1 MVGECLVGWRT
12 IGAHHRLICVT
23 NGCTLIN
30 ITGVINSAPQTINS
44 MDRQDDQIMVKVT
57 TARWVVVI
65 RMIIQDV
72 ALLMVTFSMIVVA
85 VDQTEITTSKIN
97 LTGRKSSDQEGNKMM
112 T

>member
-44 MDRQDDQIMVKVT
+44 DRQDDQIMVKVT

-72 ALLMVTFSMIVVA
+72 ALLMVTFSMIVIVA

>member
-1 MVGECLVGWRT
+1 MVGECLVGWMT

-44 MDRQDDQIMVKVT
+44 DRQDDQIMVKVT

-72 ALLMVTFSMIVVA
+72 ALLMVTFSMIVA
-85 VDQTEITTSKIN
+85 VDRTEITTSKIN
-97 LTGRKSSDQEGNKMM
+97 LTWRKSSDQEGNKMM

>member
-12 IGAHHRLICVT
+12 IGVHHRLIYVT
-23 NGCTLIN
+23 NGCTPTNNL
-30 ITGVINSAPQTINS
+30 GVINSALQTINS

>member
-12 IGAHHRLICVT
+12 IGVHHRLIYVT
-23 NGCTLIN
+23 NGCTLTN
-30 ITGVINSAPQTINS
+30 NLGVINSALQTINS

-72 ALLMVTFSMIVVA
+72 ALLMVTFSTIVA
-85 VDQTEITTSKIN
+85 VDRTEITTTHLN
-97 LTGRKSSDQEGNKMM
+97 LTGRKSSDQDGNKMM

>member
-12 IGAHHRLICVT
+12 IGVHHRLIYVT
-23 NGCTLIN
+23 NGCTPTNSL
-30 ITGVINSAPQTINS
+30 GVINSALQTINS

-72 ALLMVTFSMIVVA
+72 ALLMVTFSTIVV
-85 VDQTEITTSKIN
+85 VDRTEVTTTNLN
-97 LTGRKSSDQEGNKMM
+97 LTGRKSSDQDGNKMM